1 MLTENDSYVGF
12 FGGSYQGKN
21 KESKTIRNE
30 PEKSLKNGNKE
41 SVQGG
46 HTNLFNILR
55 RNSINNMNRD

>member
-1 MLTENDSYVGF
+1 MQRSTAIIEMNLIDETFADIS
-12 FGGSYQGKN
+12 Q
-21 KESKTIRNE
+21 
-30 PEKSLKNGNKE
+30 KNGNKE